1 MIGCEFGQH
10 NGVQVKFLQER
21 ADQTF
26 ESALKRKMVN
36 QWLPM
41 ADHFIRFHATAWN
54 GDTEMFDFN
63 FSNIFL
69 MFWKSFAIFLS
80 WTLWSHAAGGYW
92 KNNLCHNWAQA
103 WGADQRKCQPTCVWV
118 RACSGVQTVCACE
131 GESGCITERERV
143 REKEEC
149 VSYRT
154 HVLVRRPACEQRMG
168 LGRRSIKMAETF
180 HPRYF

>member
-1 MIGCEFGQH
+1 MIGCEFVQP
-10 NGVQVKFLQER
+10 NGVRVKFLQQR
-21 ADQTF
+21 PDRTF
-26 ESALKRKMVN
+26 ESALKRKMVQ

-103 WGADQRKCQPTCVWV
+103 WGADQRKCQPTCV
-118 RACSGVQTVCACE
+118 RVCASACVQRWTDRVCVCE
-131 GESGCITERERV
+131 RESGCVTERESERV
-143 REKEEC
+143 RRMCVLPNTCTREE
-149 VSYRT
+149 
-154 HVLVRRPACEQRMG
+154 ACMWAKNGFR
-168 LGRRSIKMAETF
+168 
-180 HPRYF
+180 